1 MYGAEYQTNRSPF
14 SPLHDHN
21 VPCVVCYVST
31 RISYLMIPAKIT
43 CPITWTTEYQDYLM
57 AEEFSHKRNAV
68 YECVDKDAESIP
80 GSIANTN
87 GALFYHVQAQCN
99 GLLCPPY
106 DKEKE
111 LACVVCT
118 K

>member
-1 MYGAEYQTNRSPF
+1 
-14 SPLHDHN
+14 
-21 VPCVVCYVST
+21 
-31 RISYLMIPAKIT
+31 
-43 CPITWTTEYQDYLM
+43 M
-57 AEEFSHKRNAV
+57 AERYDHKNNAV
-68 YECVDKDAESIP
+68 YECVDKDVESIP
-80 GSIANTN
+80 GSVANTN
-87 GALFYHVQAQCN
+87 GALFYHIQAACN